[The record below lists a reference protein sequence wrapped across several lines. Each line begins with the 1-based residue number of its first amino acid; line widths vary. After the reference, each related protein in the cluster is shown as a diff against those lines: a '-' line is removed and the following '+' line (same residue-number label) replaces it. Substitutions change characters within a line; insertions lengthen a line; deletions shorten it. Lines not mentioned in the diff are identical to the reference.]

1 MLYLNLQ
8 HIFRIRQ
15 IERPY
20 TFLVKIGIAPHT
32 ATKILSSNVYVM
44 RLNHIE
50 MICKALYCEPND
62 LLAFKQE
69 TNNPLP
75 ESHPLL
81 NLLPSE
87 ENNNWQ
93 EQLKTMPLSKL
104 NKISKMLNQQ
114 DNQPIE

>member
-8 HIFRIRQ
+8 HIFKIRQ

-32 ATKILSSNVYVM
+32 ATKILSSNVYIM

-50 MICKALYCEPND
+50 MICRALYCEPND

-104 NKISKMLNQQ
+104 NKISKMLNQTN
-114 DNQPIE
+114 DPIIE

>member
-1 MLYLNLQ
+1 MLYFNLHQ
-8 HIFRIRQ
+8 VFKVRQ

-32 ATKILSSNVYVM
+32 ATKILSNDMHVM

-50 MICKALYCEPND
+50 LICKALYCEPND

-69 TNNPLP
+69 NANPLP
-75 ESHPLL
+75 ATHPLL

-87 ENNNWQ
+87 EDNNWQ
-93 EQLKTMPLSKL
+93 EQIKTMPLAKL
-104 NKISKMLNQQ
+104 NKISKMLNQSDDQ
-114 DNQPIE
+114 E